1 MCLCV
6 CVCARA
12 LFCQIQCKDKNL
24 FHLVTPCEET
34 ILSPVTAVTVITWLL
49 GILLKIFV
57 VTYRLHG
64 RVYFPLKLSSV
75 LVIYKKLTNDN
86 AACLRQKY

>member
-1 MCLCV
+1 M

-24 FHLVTPCEET
+24 FHLVTSCEET
-34 ILSPVTAVTVITWLL
+34 ILSPVTAVTAIARLL
-49 GILLKIFV
+49 GILLIKIFV